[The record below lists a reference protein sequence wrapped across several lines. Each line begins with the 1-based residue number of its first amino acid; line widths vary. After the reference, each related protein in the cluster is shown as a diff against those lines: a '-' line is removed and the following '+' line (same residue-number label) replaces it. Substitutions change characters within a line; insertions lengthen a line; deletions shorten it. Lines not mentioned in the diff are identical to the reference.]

1 VVAEDVL
8 DERGVDVGQSAPT
21 ELLGPG
27 HPDPACSSER
37 LCDLTRV
44 AVREHPLPPPL
55 GVALERGMERRSER
69 GRLLAQRVLFVGE
82 AEVHA
87 RRC

>member
-1 VVAEDVL
+1 MVAEDVL
-8 DERGVDVGQSAPT
+8 DDRGVDVGQSAPT

-37 LCDLTRV
+37 LRDLAGV

-55 GVALERGMERRSER
+55 GVCLERGLERRSEG

-82 AEVHA
+82 PEVHA